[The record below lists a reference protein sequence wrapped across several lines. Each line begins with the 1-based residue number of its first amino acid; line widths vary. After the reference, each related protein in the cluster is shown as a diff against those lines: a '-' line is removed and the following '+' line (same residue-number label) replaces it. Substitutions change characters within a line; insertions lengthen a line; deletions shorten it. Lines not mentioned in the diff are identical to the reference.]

1 MRTIFFL
8 FLSIYCIPNSSYAA
22 FPVDPNIDVVIETD
36 LDKKHVEEHAS
47 YGYISIVSAIT
58 SSLLY
63 FTTELYIV
71 AFSFGIL
78 AVIFGA
84 LGLNKKPK
92 TLAIAGLFLGILE
105 IVIPIFILI
114 TFLLII
120 DQVN

>member
-1 MRTIFFL
+1 M
-8 FLSIYCIPNSSYAA
+8 
-22 FPVDPNIDVVIETD
+22 
-36 LDKKHVEEHAS
+36 
-47 YGYISIVSAIT
+47 
-58 SSLLY
+58 LLHY
-63 FTTELYIV
+63 
-71 AFSFGIL
+71 FGIL

-92 TLAIAGLFLGILE
+92 NLAIAGLFLGILE